1 MAPDEFWRPDQPSY
15 ASMVEHLART
25 AGFPTY
31 LPWPLATGWRVVDFG
46 AVGEAGRPRATLASV
61 QGISPDDGGVSLTT
75 VAEEPGCGLGARV
88 AGTVCSDPGAEI
100 ADRPADARLRVGG
113 STVPLWTVS
122 THDASAELD
131 RSVLAGEADGRWFW
145 LVVRPASALLMV
157 HDIGHFADASS
168 IGAPL
173 LAVPFGA
180 APTEW

>member
-1 MAPDEFWRPDQPSY
+1 MPDEFWRPEHPSY
-15 ASMVEHLART
+15 TSMAEHLART

-31 LPWPLATGWRVVDFG
+31 LPWPLAAGWRVADFG
-46 AVGEAGRPRATLASV
+46 AVGESGRPRATMVSV
-61 QGISPDDGGVSLTT
+61 HGMSPDDGSVSLTT

-88 AGTVCSDPGAEI
+88 AGTVLTDPGADI

-113 STVPLWTVS
+113 STVPMWTVS
-122 THDASAELD
+122 THQASGEFD

-145 LVVRPASALLMV
+145 LVVRPASALLLMREAW
-157 HDIGHFADASS
+157 HFADASS

-173 LAVPFGA
+173 LAVPFGG